1 MVIAVLAFA
10 LGMAADAALTLIA
23 VMQIRRSQTEL
34 LAKAASDFEDTIK
47 ELADRVIG
55 EAVSK
60 AIANVPGIVKQI
72 QSMDGK
78 K

>member
-60 AIANVPGIVKQI
+60 AISNVPGIVKQI